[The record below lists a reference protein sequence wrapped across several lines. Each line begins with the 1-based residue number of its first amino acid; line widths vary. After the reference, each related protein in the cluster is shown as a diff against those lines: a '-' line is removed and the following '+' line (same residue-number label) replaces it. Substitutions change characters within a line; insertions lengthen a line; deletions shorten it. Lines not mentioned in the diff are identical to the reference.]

1 MIKSMTIKIDFVN
14 IHAKIYNNII
24 IFKPNLVYLNVQ
36 MELILIS
43 MNKLAK
49 APVVKIITLIKILNN
64 VYLFVSLY
72 INQIII

>member
-1 MIKSMTIKIDFVN
+1 
-14 IHAKIYNNII
+14 
-24 IFKPNLVYLNVQ
+24 